1 MRNAFLNV
9 AILIV
14 AFGAPMRA
22 QLQGQEVPGNRET
35 QSIRSG
41 SWSDPRV
48 WSSGRV
54 PQLPSRVRVCAGH
67 RLDIDD
73 VALTVRSLVVE
84 KGAEIIVSH
93 RFVFDTLDDIVIDG
107 AITGV
112 DGNPN
117 HKDGAGL
124 HLTAGKTALITGTVR
139 SGNGLSPPKATA
151 VGKALTTA
159 TANGESGGAGGQLEI
174 RAITGSIVVSEDA
187 HIASG
192 HGGDGAE
199 AEAFGGRTDRT
210 GEDGGDAIAIG
221 GNGGDAGILL
231 MAAANGKGRIDI
243 PRGARV
249 LEPGTPGRGGSVVT
263 KGGNGGPGTA
273 TQSSGVGGGT
283 TGQGG
288 NAANGWVVIL
298 GINTPDP
305 ASRAYFSFIQAHA
318 LPARWAAGTGGGSA
332 RGEAGKPGSAPTVKE
347 H

>member
-1 MRNAFLNV
+1 M
-9 AILIV
+9 
-14 AFGAPMRA
+14 
-22 QLQGQEVPGNRET
+22 
-35 QSIRSG
+35 
-41 SWSDPRV
+41 
-48 WSSGRV
+48 SSGRV

-117 HKDGAGL
+117 HEDGAGL

-187 HIASG
+187 PHWHPAMVAMAPRRRHS
-192 HGGDGAE
+192 A
-199 AEAFGGRTDRT
+199 GGRIEPAKTAEMRS
-210 GEDGGDAIAIG
+210 
-221 GNGGDAGILL
+221 LL
-231 MAAANGKGRIDI
+231 VVMAATPGSSSWRPPTVKVGIDI

-263 KGGNGGPGTA
+263 KGGNEGPGTA

-332 RGEAGKPGSAPTVKE
+332 RGEAGSPGVRRP
-347 H
+347 